1 MDNERSGDAMA
12 DRVTLTPFDRPNSYI
27 GRSVPREAAGR
38 HTAGR
43 GRFIDDVS
51 LPRMVH
57 AAFLRSPHAHARIDA
72 IRGDAARAMQGV
84 VAVVTGAQLV
94 EHCAPWV
101 GVLTH
106 LQGLKSAPQPALAT
120 TVARW
125 QGEPVAAVV
134 AESRAVAE
142 DAAALV
148 EIDYT
153 ALEPMVDAEAALAAG
168 AAPIHAELGDN
179 LAWER
184 KVDAGEAGRAF
195 ADAAHVVETSF
206 GFGRHTGVCLEPRA
220 VLASF
225 DPGDRRLTVW
235 FATQCPHMIQYI
247 LAKHLDLP
255 EDAVRVI
262 SPDIGG
268 SFGIKVHTYGDE
280 IATAALSVMLRR
292 PVKFIADRLESFVSD
307 IHARD
312 HRVDGRI
319 AVAADGEILAFEID
333 DLTGIGPYSMYPRTS
348 AIETNQI
355 LNLVGSQY
363 ACPNYRA
370 RGRVAFLNKAMMCQY
385 RAVGHPIA
393 CSVTEG
399 LVDRAAEAA
408 GIDPFAIRRRNL
420 IADDAHPSGSASG
433 LRFECLSLQATLD
446 KLEEM
451 MGYAELRAE
460 QRALREAG
468 VHRGIGLAT
477 FLEVTNPS
485 PMFYGVGGAHIS
497 AQDGCT
503 VRLEAGGTV
512 TCSTG
517 VTEQGQGAE
526 AVVGQVVA
534 TGFGVPLEKV
544 RVITG
549 DTDHTPYGGGT
560 WASRAA
566 GIGGEAAW
574 QAARALRAN
583 VLETAGILLQ
593 ARPETLDIRDGAVVD
608 EATGNPRIAL
618 SEVART
624 AFYRGNDLPND
635 HRPELVVT
643 RHYRVTDYPFVF
655 TNGVQAAW
663 VEVDAGTGKITLLNH
678 WAVEDCGRVINPQ
691 LVDEQVRG
699 GVIQGI
705 GAALWEH
712 CVYDDAGQLLNGT
725 MADYLVPQFP
735 EMPDIEVAHVETPT
749 GLSELGAKGAG
760 EAGTAGAAAAV
771 VNAVNDAIRPLGARI
786 DDIPLSPDRVL
797 AALRAV

>member
-1 MDNERSGDAMA
+1 MA
-12 DRVTLTPFDRPNSYI
+12 DQVILTRFDRPNSYI
-27 GRSVPREAAGR
+27 GRSAPREAAGR

-43 GRFIDDVS
+43 GRFVDDVS

-72 IRGDAARAMQGV
+72 IRSDAARAMPGV
-84 VAVVTGAQLV
+84 VAVVTGAELAQ
-94 EHCAPWV
+94 HCTPWV

-106 LQGLKSAPQPALAT
+106 LQGLKSPPQPAMAT

-125 QGEPVAAVV
+125 QGEPVAAVL
-134 AESRAVAE
+134 ADSRAVAE

-148 EIDYT
+148 EIDY
-153 ALEPMVDAEAALAAG
+153 APLEPVVDAEAALAAG

-184 KVDAGEAGRAF
+184 NIDVGQTEEALA
-195 ADAAHVVETSF
+195 AAAHVVEASF

-220 VLASF
+220 ALASF
-225 DPGDRRLTVW
+225 DPGDGRLTVW
-235 FATQCPHMIQYI
+235 LATQCPHMIQYI
-247 LAKHLDLP
+247 LSKHLDLP

-262 SPDIGG
+262 TPDVGG

-280 IATAALSVMLRR
+280 IATAALSLMLRR

-370 RGRVAFLNKAMMCQY
+370 RGRVVFQNKAMMCQY

-399 LVDRAAEAA
+399 LVDLAAEAA
-408 GIDPFAIRRRNL
+408 GIDPFAIRRRNM
-420 IADDAHPSGSASG
+420 IADDAYPSGSASG
-433 LRFECLSLQATLD
+433 LRFESLSHQASLD

-451 MGYAELRAE
+451 MGYADLRAE
-460 QRALREAG
+460 QQALRAEG
-468 VHRGIGLAT
+468 IYRGIGLAT
-477 FLEVTNPS
+477 FIEVTNPS
-485 PMFYGVGGAHIS
+485 PMFYGVGGAHIA

-503 VRLEAGGTV
+503 LRLEAGGTV

-526 AVVGQVVA
+526 AVMGQVVA
-534 TGFGVPLEKV
+534 TGFGIPLEKV

-566 GIGGEAAW
+566 GIGGEAGW

-593 ARPETLDIRDGAVVD
+593 AQPETLDIRDGAVVD
-608 EATGNPRIAL
+608 EATGSQRMAL

-635 HRPELVVT
+635 HQPELVVT

-663 VEVDAGTGKITLLNH
+663 VEVDTGTGEIKLLNH
-678 WAVEDCGRVINPQ
+678 WAVEDCGRMINPQ

-712 CVYDDAGQLLNGT
+712 CVYDDAGQLLSGT
-725 MADYLVPQFP
+725 MADYLVPQFL
-735 EMPDIEVAHVETPT
+735 ETPDIEVAHIETPT

-771 VNAVNDAIRPLGARI
+771 VNAVNDAIRPFGARI
-786 DDIPLSPDRVL
+786 DDIPLSPDLVL
-797 AALRAV
+797 AALRTA

>member
-1 MDNERSGDAMA
+1 MA
-12 DRVTLTPFDRPNSYI
+12 EQAALSLFDRPNSYV
-27 GRSVPREAAGR
+27 GRSAPREAAGR
-38 HTAGR
+38 HAAGR

-51 LPRMVH
+51 LPRMAHV
-57 AAFLRSPHAHARIDA
+57 AYLRSPHAHARIEA
-72 IRGDAARAMQGV
+72 VRSNAVRAMPGV
-84 VAVVTGAQLV
+84 VAVVTGAELAGR
-94 EHCAPWV
+94 CTPWV
-101 GVLTH
+101 GVLSH
-106 LQGLKSAPQPALAT
+106 LQGLKSAPQPAMAT

-148 EIDYT
+148 EIDY
-153 ALEPMVDAEAALAAG
+153 APLAPVVDAEAALAPG

-184 KVDAGEAGRAF
+184 KVDVGATEEAF
-195 ADAAHVVETSF
+195 ARAAHVVEASF

-225 DPGDRRLTVW
+225 DPGDGRLTVW
-235 FATQCPHMIQYI
+235 HGTQCPHMIQYI

-255 EDAVRVI
+255 EDMVRVI

-280 IATAALSVMLRR
+280 IATAAISVMLRR

-312 HRVDGRI
+312 HRVEGRI
-319 AVAADGEILAFEID
+319 AIAADGEILAFDID

-363 ACPNYRA
+363 AHANYRA
-370 RGRVAFLNKAMMCQY
+370 RGRVAFQNKAMMCQY

-399 LVDRAAEAA
+399 LVDLAAEAA
-408 GIDPFAIRRRNL
+408 GIDPFAIRRRNMV
-420 IADDAHPSGSASG
+420 ADDAHPSGSASG
-433 LRFECLSLQATLD
+433 LRFECLSHQASLD
-446 KLEEM
+446 KLERM
-451 MGYAELRAE
+451 MGYDALRAE
-460 QRALREAG
+460 QKALLEKG
-468 VHRGIGLAT
+468 VYRGIGVAT
-477 FLEVTNPS
+477 FIEVTNPS

-512 TCSTG
+512 TASTG

-534 TGFGVPLEKV
+534 TGLGVPLEKV

-593 ARPETLDIRDGAVVD
+593 TQPGDLDIRDGAVVD
-608 EATGNPRIAL
+608 AASGTPRLEL
-618 SEVART
+618 SDIART

-635 HRPELVVT
+635 HQPELVAT

-663 VEVDAGTGKITLLNH
+663 VEVDTGTGEIRLLKH
-678 WAVEDCGRVINPQ
+678 WAVEDCGRMINPQ

-712 CVYDDAGQLLNGT
+712 CVYDDAGQMLTGT

-735 EMPDIEVAHVETPT
+735 ETPDIEVAHIETPT
-749 GLSELGAKGAG
+749 ALSELGAKGAG
-760 EAGTAGAAAAV
+760 EAGAAGAAAAV

-786 DDIPLSPDRVL
+786 TDIPLSPDRVL
-797 AALRAV
+797 AALRTG